1 MDVFIFRVREHF
13 PGLMNRRKI
22 ATGNYKTSPIKT
34 SNTGMKDFI
43 SEKPEKRGKTVTG
56 HFFAFF
62 SLCLVIHFCALFGLG
77 LPPVPIQVKPSG
89 VKEQRIL
96 QIQEL
101 IQQGN
106 QTEAKRV
113 LTQAMKEFPADSGFD
128 NLLGIIEAQGKNY
141 QGAEMAFRRAITRSP
156 LFTGAYLNLGK
167 LYQENSA
174 VDPQALAKALRVYQK
189 ILQYQP
195 DHGEANYQCAVLLQL
210 RGDYKLSLDHLS
222 RLPVDLQRSAQ
233 ALSVSSADYAGI
245 GNLARATE
253 MIHLLSNHPDLSE
266 ADVNSILP
274 VLVKA
279 ELYGPTIALIKGLV
293 GRGIGSP
300 ELLHQ
305 LGLLY
310 ERAGQFDLARATLE
324 RSVTQDRYLAGR
336 LVDLSRVAHKQ
347 KDYKGA
353 LGYLAHARDLE
364 PQNAKIHYFFG
375 MVCVDLN
382 LGAEA
387 HAALGKAVSLDPE
400 NPQYNFAMGFV
411 SLYRHNSEDA
421 VPYLEKYF
429 QLKPG
434 DPRGKLMLGM
444 AYFRG
449 KNFGAARK
457 ALLEVVGNQETGAPV
472 HYYLGS
478 IARQEN
484 RIEEAVQEL
493 EKSLQL
499 RPDYVDALAE
509 LGQCRLQQKDYQS
522 SEKLLRRALEI
533 NPDHYAANFNLLTL
547 YSRMKDPRAE
557 EQSRKFEEIKKLR
570 EEKSQEF
577 LRGIE
582 FRPY

>member
-1 MDVFIFRVREHF
+1 
-13 PGLMNRRKI
+13 
-22 ATGNYKTSPIKT
+22 
-34 SNTGMKDFI
+34 MKDSI
-43 SEKPEKRGKTVTG
+43 VKRPKKRGKTVTG
-56 HFFAFF
+56 YYFAVF
-62 SLCLVIHFCALFGLG
+62 SLCLAIHFFSSSGLG
-77 LPPVPIQVKPSG
+77 RPLTSIQVKPSS

-106 QTEAKRV
+106 PAEAKRV
-113 LTQAMKEFPADSGFD
+113 LIQAMKEFPADSGLD

-141 QGAEMAFRRAITRSP
+141 KDAEKAFQRAVTRAP
-156 LFTGAYLNLGK
+156 KFTGAYLNLGR

-174 VDPQALAKALRVYQK
+174 ADPQALPKALRAYQRV
-189 ILQYQP
+189 LQYQP
-195 DHGEANYQCAVLLQL
+195 DHHEANYQSAVLLQL
-210 RGDYKLSLDHLS
+210 RGDYRLSLDHLS
-222 RLPVDLQRSAQ
+222 RLPVELQKSAQ
-233 ALSVSSADYAGI
+233 SLSVLSADYAGI
-245 GNLARATE
+245 GDIARAEETVK
-253 MIHLLSNHPDLSE
+253 ILLKHPDLSE
-266 ADVNSILP
+266 ADVNSLLP

-279 ELYGPTIALIKGLV
+279 GLYGPAISLINGLDA
-293 GRGIGSP
+293 RGMGSS
-300 ELLHQ
+300 EILHQ

-310 ERAGQFDLARATLE
+310 EREGRLDLARAALE
-324 RSVTQDRYLAGR
+324 RSATKDRRLAGL

-347 KDYKGA
+347 RDYQGA

-375 MVCVDLN
+375 IVCVDLN

-387 HAALGKAVSLDPE
+387 HAALGKSLSLEPE

-411 SLYRHNSEDA
+411 SLHRHNSEDA
-421 VPYLEKYF
+421 VPYLEKYLRY
-429 QLKPG
+429 QPG
-434 DPRGKLMLGM
+434 DSRGKLMLGM
-444 AYFRG
+444 AYFRS
-449 KNFGAARK
+449 KNYHAARK
-457 ALLEVVGNQETGAPV
+457 ELLEVVTNQETGAPV

-484 RIEEAVQEL
+484 NIEEAVREL

-522 SEKLLRRALEI
+522 AEKLLHRALEI
-533 NPDHYAANFNLLTL
+533 NPNHYTANFNLLTL
-547 YSRMKDPRAE
+547 YSRTKDLRAE
-557 EQSRKFEEIKKLR
+557 EQGRKFEEIKKLR
-570 EEKSQEF
+570 EENAQDF